1 MTSEEQPD
9 TGGGYRQYAIEEY
22 HPHVEPYYV
31 PTGDEARLVEGMIRL
46 TPGVRDVRNELKF
59 PAPTVTP

>member
-1 MTSEEQPD
+1 MLTNSR
-9 TGGGYRQYAIEEY
+9 GIEL
-22 HPHVEPYYV
+22 VADGQV
-31 PTGDEARLVEGMIRL
+31 VVLRGNVQTGDEARLVEGMIRL